1 MSDKSFV
8 IERTYNAPVEKVWN
22 ALTDK
27 DQMKEWYFKLDEFR
41 PEPGFE
47 FSFAGQGRKGEKYIH
62 LCKVLE
68 AVKYKKLSYSW
79 TYKDYPGYSVVTFE
93 LFSEGGNTRLVLTHA
108 GLETFLQ
115 NNADFARESFAAGW
129 TELIGK
135 LLKQYVE
142 RA

>member
-1 MSDKSFV
+1 MSDRSFI

-47 FSFAGQGRKGEKYIH
+47 FSFAGQGHKGEKYIH

-68 AVKYKKLSYSW
+68 VVKHKKLSYSW

-108 GLETFLQ
+108 GLETFIQ
-115 NNADFARESFAAGW
+115 DNADFARESFAAGW

>member
-47 FSFAGQGRKGEKYIH
+47 FSFAGQGHKGEKYIH

-68 AVKYKKLSYSW
+68 VVKHKRLSYSW

-108 GLETFLQ
+108 GLETFVQ
-115 NNADFARESFAAGW
+115 DNADFARESFAAGW

>member
-47 FSFAGQGRKGEKYIH
+47 FSFAGQGHKGEKYIH

-68 AVKYKKLSYSW
+68 VVKHKKLSYSW

-115 NNADFARESFAAGW
+115 DNADFARESFAAGW